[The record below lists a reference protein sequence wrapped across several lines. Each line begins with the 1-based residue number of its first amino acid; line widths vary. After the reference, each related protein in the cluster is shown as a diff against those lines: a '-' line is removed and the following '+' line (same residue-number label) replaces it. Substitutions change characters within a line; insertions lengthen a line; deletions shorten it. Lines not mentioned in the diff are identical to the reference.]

1 MSEWHLWSGTLL
13 VLALAVGLLMRSA
26 RQQSE
31 QAIGDRSRL
40 APRRRRGSLT
50 PRETLVEWLYDYL
63 VSAGVSVTPRSIML
77 WGSALVA
84 VVMLVLVLM
93 DLRWGPLLV
102 LGGLVVLNALL
113 RLRAA
118 RLRARARDQL
128 APFMESVMR
137 DLGTGQSLEV
147 AFRQSVRRVPA
158 PLGDALQ
165 RILARR
171 DLGMELNEGL
181 AREGRLLK
189 LYELQLLATSVQ
201 ISQVH
206 GGSLRDMLA
215 SFVNLLQQQER
226 GRRELKALTGET
238 RVTAL
243 VMGAMPL
250 LMAGYLFV
258 FNREFMQPMLDSSG
272 GQLALGVAVAM
283 QVSGA
288 LALWRM
294 LKSV

>member
-13 VLALAVGLLMRSA
+13 LLALAVGLLMRSA

-31 QAIGDRSRL
+31 QAIGDQSRL
-40 APRRRRGSLT
+40 TPRRRRSLT

-63 VSAGVSVTPRSIML
+63 VSAGVSVTPRGIML
-77 WGSALVA
+77 WGGALV
-84 VVMLVLVLM
+84 VVVILALILM

-102 LGGLVVLNALL
+102 VGGLAVLNALL

-118 RLRARARDQL
+118 RLRGKARDQL

-137 DLGTGQSLEV
+137 DLGTGQILEV
-147 AFRQSVRRVPA
+147 AFRHSVRRVPA

-238 RVTAL
+238 RVTAV

-272 GQLALGVAVAM
+272 GQFALGVAAAM
-283 QVSGA
+283 QVAGA